1 MRDKINY
8 LKKFSLEMFTAVLA
22 CVKCL
27 LGKFK
32 KKNGSNV
39 ILYFYSS
46 VWSYRFNN
54 TELTGTE
61 QNIKA

>member
-27 LGKFK
+27 LGKLKK

-46 VWSYRFNN
+46 VWFCRFNN

-61 QNIKA
+61 QNIT

>member
-27 LGKFK
+27 LGKLK
-32 KKNGSNV
+32 KKKTV
-39 ILYFYSS
+39 LMLFCIFIL
-46 VWSYRFNN
+46 RFGPVDLI
-54 TELTGTE
+54 TLS
-61 QNIKA
+61 